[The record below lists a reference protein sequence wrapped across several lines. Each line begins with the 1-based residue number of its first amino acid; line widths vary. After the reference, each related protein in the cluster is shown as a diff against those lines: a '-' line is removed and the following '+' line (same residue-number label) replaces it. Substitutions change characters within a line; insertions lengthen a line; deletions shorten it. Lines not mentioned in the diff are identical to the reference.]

1 MEKNSEPF
9 WTRRKEKEQD
19 LFLYFRFMKREGSRT
34 MMRILIAED
43 EQRAR
48 RGLKNVISSISDEYR
63 IVAEVSD
70 GRQALEMMQ
79 IVKPDVVF
87 TDLKMPYMGGI
98 ELIKAAQAAG
108 MQAKYVIVSAYE
120 EFEYARQAITLGVK
134 DYLVKPITVDEVKNV
149 MFRLEAEPHTEW
161 QGSTQS
167 QSLKQKYPDAHPLVR
182 KALSFIETGYATKVN
197 QKELADNLGIS
208 QEYFCYLFN
217 KDVGETFSK
226 FLKKYR
232 IETAKKLLL
241 TGVPKED
248 VPYSVG
254 FSDPKYFNKVF
265 REITGASVAEYIK
278 ENRN

>member
-1 MEKNSEPF
+1 M
-9 WTRRKEKEQD
+9 
-19 LFLYFRFMKREGSRT
+19 
-34 MMRILIAED
+34 
-43 EQRAR
+43 
-48 RGLKNVISSISDEYR
+48 KNVISSISDEYR

-70 GRQALEMMQ
+70 GRQALEMIQ

-241 TGVPKED
+241 TGVPKEEL
-248 VPYSVG
+248 PYSVG

-265 REITGASVAEYIK
+265 REITGTSVAEYIK

>member
-1 MEKNSEPF
+1 M
-9 WTRRKEKEQD
+9 
-19 LFLYFRFMKREGSRT
+19 
-34 MMRILIAED
+34 
-43 EQRAR
+43 
-48 RGLKNVISSISDEYR
+48 ISSISDEYR

-70 GRQALEMMQ
+70 GRQALEMIQ

-197 QKELADNLGIS
+197 QKELADNL
-208 QEYFCYLFN
+208 FN

-241 TGVPKED
+241 TGVPKEEL
-248 VPYSVG
+248 PYSVG

-265 REITGASVAEYIK
+265 REITGTSVAEYIK

>member
-1 MEKNSEPF
+1 M
-9 WTRRKEKEQD
+9 
-19 LFLYFRFMKREGSRT
+19 
-34 MMRILIAED
+34 
-43 EQRAR
+43 
-48 RGLKNVISSISDEYR
+48 ISSISDEYR

-161 QGSTQS
+161 HGSTQS

-241 TGVPKED
+241 TGVPKEEL
-248 VPYSVG
+248 PYSVG

-265 REITGASVAEYIK
+265 REITGTSVAEYIK

>member
-1 MEKNSEPF
+1 M
-9 WTRRKEKEQD
+9 
-19 LFLYFRFMKREGSRT
+19 
-34 MMRILIAED
+34 
-43 EQRAR
+43 
-48 RGLKNVISSISDEYR
+48 ISSISDEYR

-208 QEYFCYLFN
+208 QEYFCYLF
-217 KDVGETFSK
+217 KSVCLQKALGESLCGSLFV
-226 FLKKYR
+226 F
-232 IETAKKLLL
+232 IEL
-241 TGVPKED
+241 
-248 VPYSVG
+248 
-254 FSDPKYFNKVF
+254 
-265 REITGASVAEYIK
+265 
-278 ENRN
+278 